1 MSEKVHLGDSL
12 GLKRV
17 VDEAAIEVRLKA
29 LAVPLRFIDFT
40 GIQKLSSNNLKRI
53 ILYPHMVPVEP
64 IVRVPPRFC
73 SGDEVSARG
82 STRVGVSLMT
92 LWFYVGPT

>member
-53 ILYPHMVPVEP
+53 IFVSAHGPCGADCP
-64 IVRVPPRFC
+64 VPPRFC